1 MWVVR
6 CVALFV
12 AAVSAALNDTNM
24 TTPPA
29 LIRIVEDVTA
39 PTPAPFLAPSPSP
52 RSVRPQVTT
61 LATAPPAQVS
71 PTLVFV
77 GVGVTTL
84 LLVSAIVVWQGRRRR
99 QSRPKRSLEK
109 PELGGTKSP
118 VAILADIEDDSYD
131 LYMETLRT
139 RGSQGGDSL
148 FMTTQEN
155 IQHDLQ
161 ALLPWRI
168 EALEVLPREKKIEH
182 KTSYAATYRRELVH
196 VKQWRGIK
204 GYESTVFVG
213 QLVLRIKL
221 SCQQIVHLR
230 GVAWTDT
237 TAFHAIFEHMDG
249 GTLQQ
254 YLERTP
260 NSDVAW
266 SQKLLYALDVAQALD
281 YLHAKDIT
289 HRDLRSAN
297 VFLNQ
302 IGDAKVSNFGWLTP
316 TIEMGGPRQDATPW
330 NAPEVVAG
338 HQYSVAADIY
348 SFGMLLYELEVHG
361 ALPPSAYA
369 VQAHFAPTSPLA
381 NVGPLCL
388 ALSPATRPTIEFI
401 LKELRAQLQRY

>member
-1 MWVVR
+1 MWVR
-6 CVALFV
+6 CVALFI
-12 AAVSAALNDTNM
+12 AAVSAALNDTSSTNA
-24 TTPPA
+24 TAPPA
-29 LIRIVEDVTA
+29 TIRVVEDITVS
-39 PTPAPFLAPSPSP
+39 PAPFLAPSPSP
-52 RSVRPQVTT
+52 RSVPQVTT

-71 PTLVFV
+71 PTIVFV
-77 GVGVTTL
+77 GVGITTL
-84 LLVSAIVVWQGRRRR
+84 LLVSAIVLWQGRRRR
-99 QSRPKRSLEK
+99 QGRPKRSLEK

-168 EALEVLPREKKIEH
+168 EALEVLPREKVEH

-196 VKQWRGIK
+196 VKQWRGVK

-230 GVAWTDT
+230 GVAWSDT

-249 GTLQQ
+249 GTLRQ

-260 NSDVAW
+260 QTDAAW

-316 TIEMGGPRQDATPW
+316 RIEMGGPRQDATPW

-348 SFGMLLYELEVHG
+348 SFGMLLYELEVHTS
-361 ALPPSAYA
+361 LPPSAYA
-369 VQAHFAPTSPLA
+369 VQAHFAPTSPLV

-388 ALSPATRPTIEFI
+388 ALSPAQRPTIECI